1 MGSAPGFAIRPAR
14 AADAHEMARIHN
26 QGIAERVA
34 TFETREKSARELAV
48 LIESGALALVAER
61 EGNVV
66 AFVKVGPYDDANH
79 YYSGIGEA
87 TLYVDRE
94 ARRSGVG
101 RALME
106 AVATAAEERGYYKLV
121 GKIFTS
127 NAPSIALVAGCG
139 WREVG
144 VHRRHG
150 RLDGGWKD
158 VLVVERLLGGAAPP

>member
-1 MGSAPGFAIRPAR
+1 M
-14 AADAHEMARIHN
+14 ADAESIARIYN

-34 TFETREKSARELAV
+34 TFETRTRSAADIAD
-48 LIESGALALVAER
+48 LIDAGSLALVAEHDG
-61 EGNVV
+61 EVI
-66 AFVKVGPYDDANH
+66 AFVKVGAYDDSSH
-79 YYSGIGEA
+79 YYSDIGEA
-87 TLYVDRE
+87 TLYVDPGM
-94 ARRSGVG
+94 RRSGVG

-127 NAPSIALVAGCG
+127 NAPSIALVKACG

-150 RLDGGWKD
+150 RLDGEWKD
-158 VLVVERLLGGAAPP
+158 VLVVERLLGDAAA